1 MIIFQIDAVKV
12 FQPAICSNSSA
23 HLLLNCRPL
32 KGCPHLFLYG
42 TQGLPGTKHR
52 NVAYLYFA
60 VLPVIQ
66 INERADDNNGPH
78 MGVGRPLHTSLQPHV
93 RGGTAIF
100 SSMVP
105 TVTCRPPWMSTV
117 DRVNWTI
124 AKSGRGKPRWGRAA
138 CVWGASEGSRGSTIQ
153 RTRYVR
159 VAACGRNGVSR
170 VGWWRRFGRSTVVDV
185 VCEFVSRR
193 ETCGGTKMCLR
204 KNVPCAPP
212 HFPFSFSFG
221 VRGCMC
227 VTL

>member
-78 MGVGRPLHTSLQPHV
+78 MGVGRPLHTCLQPHV

-105 TVTCRPPWMSTV
+105 TVTCLPPWISTV
-117 DRVNWTI
+117 STELIGQSQSRGGGNRGGEGRRVCGRVG
-124 AKSGRGKPRWGRAA
+124 GRGEA
-138 CVWGASEGSRGSTIQ
+138 Q
-153 RTRYVR
+153 
-159 VAACGRNGVSR
+159 
-170 VGWWRRFGRSTVVDV
+170 
-185 VCEFVSRR
+185 
-193 ETCGGTKMCLR
+193 
-204 KNVPCAPP
+204 
-212 HFPFSFSFG
+212 
-221 VRGCMC
+221 
-227 VTL
+227 